1 MNFEYIDNLD
11 NILNYLA
18 EKVISKDITEDQAA
32 EIYSEA
38 CNDALKELATYISE
52 STIDEDVKKDLLS
65 VFEAED
71 TEDDTEQ
78 KESIKDK
85 IKAKA
90 ASAKRIIKKAAPVAV
105 AAGAIGTAAYLNS
118 DRHKTNVAK
127 RKLGY
132 DTAKDRQE
140 HYVDYR
146 ERKYQDKLADVEKAV
161 DKMNSNKG
169 LKKILKVGSG
179 DVKKAQKE
187 ADASKKKFEKSKKVL
202 DKYYTK

>member
-18 EKVISKDITEDQAA
+18 EKVMSKDITEDQAA

-71 TEDDTEQ
+71 TEQ

-118 DRHKTNVAK
+118 DKHKTNVAK

-146 ERKYQDKLADVEKAV
+146 ERKYQNKLADVEKAV

-169 LKKILKVGSG
+169 LKKILKVGSS

>member
-38 CNDALKELATYISE
+38 CNDATYISE

-146 ERKYQDKLADVEKAV
+146 ERKYQDKSEFSL
-161 DKMNSNKG
+161 
-169 LKKILKVGSG
+169 LRLCT
-179 DVKKAQKE
+179 QQQ
-187 ADASKKKFEKSKKVL
+187 FEKLFIPSSARKRGGTTREGRERSQARL
-202 DKYYTK
+202 FSPLS